1 MDTIVIDKVWLT
13 ETAVW
18 IRTADG
24 KEACENF
31 NE

>member
-18 IRTADG
+18 IRTVDG

-31 NE
+31 N